1 MTRCDWQAEGSSGAG
16 FGESEFWLD
25 RNRIVPLSV
34 TLDFGTSS
42 IARVEI
48 GDSSRS
54 RTVDLVI
61 DEVAVSTAPVTV
73 AADSGFRQA
82 APAPKAT
89 ATTTPTT
96 TAVPTEAATWTPTAS
111 AVPTV
116 LPTETPSPAPT
127 ATIESTPTATELPT
141 ATETA
146 IAVVT
151 PTEPVAEAT
160 PYPVVQTRR
169 SASTVSGTFS
179 VDSDPGTV
187 WQTAES
193 EDPGNNAILTLDL
206 GEPVVVGSLRLLPGT
221 NGLLGTATF
230 GTSLDGDV
238 WSFFADPA
246 SAVGDQDGWT
256 RVPPDP
262 SVNGSATAR
271 YLRIV
276 FANPGDR
283 PTLGG
288 LAEIEVWAPE

>member
-25 RNRIVPLSV
+25 GIRIVPLSV

-42 IARVEI
+42 IARVEV

-54 RTVDLVI
+54 RTFDLVI
-61 DEVAVSTAPVTV
+61 DEVTMDTV
-73 AADSGFRQA
+73 SGFRQA
-82 APAPKAT
+82 APAPTAT
-89 ATTTPTT
+89 ATMTPTT
-96 TAVPTEAATWTPTAS
+96 TAVPTEAATLTPTAS

-127 ATIESTPTATELPT
+127 TTIESTPTATVLPTELPT
-141 ATETA
+141 ATETGIA
-146 IAVVT
+146 IVT

-169 SASTVSGTFS
+169 SASTVSGTFA

-206 GEPVVVGSLRLLPGT
+206 GEPVVVGSLHLLPGT
-221 NGLLGTATF
+221 NGLLGLATIE
-230 GTSLDGDV
+230 TSLDGGV

-246 SAVGDQDGWT
+246 PAVCDQDGWI
-256 RVPPDP
+256 RVLPDP
-262 SVNGSATAR
+262 SVNRSATAR
-271 YLRIV
+271 YLRNP
-276 FANPGDR
+276 FANPGDA

-288 LAEIEVWAPE
+288 IAGIEVWAPQSP